1 MPSTEWS
8 SPLSLERPRP
18 GWRMDI
24 YRIAK
29 SITFICLLIFR
40 SQQSTESS
48 DEPKTEFMLRL
59 LAAAGLANGH
69 VLERLSVERECAG
82 RRAGHRSLP
91 LAGNKLASMWLQ
103 LVKTGR
109 PNLLVENQIFT
120 VLKHL
125 SGVGTQMV
133 LHSDRLCLTRRWRRA
148 WREAADVRRPRQQR
162 PAAAAGQPRRS
173 SVRFSSRE

>member
-1 MPSTEWS
+1 
-8 SPLSLERPRP
+8 
-18 GWRMDI
+18 
-24 YRIAK
+24 
-29 SITFICLLIFR
+29 
-40 SQQSTESS
+40 
-48 DEPKTEFMLRL
+48 MLRL
-59 LAAAGLANGH
+59 LAAGLANAH

-82 RRAGHRSLP
+82 RAGHRSLP

-133 LHSDRLCLTRRWRRA
+133 FHRGKLCLANGWRR
-148 WREAADVRRPRQQR
+148 RLGLGDERLTFVDPGNKDLLLQLVNHVDLQLVHFPSVT
-162 PAAAAGQPRRS
+162 S
-173 SVRFSSRE
+173 SGP